1 MYKLNMT
8 RRAIG
13 TAAIVLFFATAAQAQ
28 QQGRIRGQVEKVDGA
43 TYVLKARDG
52 TTLNVKLADDAR
64 VSALEKASLADIK
77 NDTFIGI
84 AGMPKPD
91 DSIEAFSIHIF
102 LPAQRGVVPDR
113 HGPWDARPNS
123 TMTNAYVTSM
133 VKEKDG
139 ERSDGEIQGRR
150 KEGHCH
156 AADRHCRSGAGQE
169 RRDQGGDSD
178 HHFRLGQA
186 AGWLGA
192 GEDAVY
198 RPQRD
203 AGDVMFKGIFATIIV
218 VAAAAGAF
226 AQQPAA
232 VRVVGAVE
240 NFDGHVLAVKS
251 EKLGEVK
258 INLTADATVFGVT
271 EATIADIK
279 PGAYIGVGAT
289 PQPDGS
295 QRAIQVTVLA
305 ESQRGLSEGHRPWDA
320 RPNSTMT
327 NGTVDQTV
335 ASVDGRVV
343 IVKYKDGEKKIIVPP
358 DARILA
364 YQAGDK
370 SELKPGAHIAI
381 VRAIKKPDGSLETN
395 RVNVGR
401 GEVVP
406 Q

>member
-1 MYKLNMT
+1 MSK
-8 RRAIG
+8 
-13 TAAIVLFFATAAQAQ
+13 
-28 QQGRIRGQVEKVDGA
+28 
-43 TYVLKARDG
+43 
-52 TTLNVKLADDAR
+52 
-64 VSALEKASLADIK
+64 S
-77 NDTFIGI
+77 
-84 AGMPKPD
+84 
-91 DSIEAFSIHIF
+91 
-102 LPAQRGVVPDR
+102 
-113 HGPWDARPNS
+113 
-123 TMTNAYVTSM
+123 
-133 VKEKDG
+133 
-139 ERSDGEIQGRR
+139 
-150 KEGHCH
+150 
-156 AADRHCRSGAGQE
+156 
-169 RRDQGGDSD
+169 
-178 HHFRLGQA
+178 
-186 AGWLGA
+186 
-192 GEDAVY
+192 
-198 RPQRD
+198 
-203 AGDVMFKGIFATIIV
+203 IFATVIL
-218 VAAAAGAF
+218 VAATTGAF

-240 NFDGHVLAVKS
+240 NFDGHLLAVKS

-271 EATIADIK
+271 EATIADVK
-279 PGAYIGVGAT
+279 PGAYIGVGAM

-295 QRAIQVTVLA
+295 QRAIQVTVLG

-335 ASVDGRVV
+335 AGVDGRVV